1 MLRLFAQ
8 EFRQE
13 FQGGKRRERSAHRL
27 RSSVPEELGGWSRRV
42 EHDAQSP
49 AHEGA
54 QT

>member
-27 RSSVPEELGGWSRRV
+27 RSSVLELGGWSRRV
-42 EHDAQSP
+42 EHDSASP